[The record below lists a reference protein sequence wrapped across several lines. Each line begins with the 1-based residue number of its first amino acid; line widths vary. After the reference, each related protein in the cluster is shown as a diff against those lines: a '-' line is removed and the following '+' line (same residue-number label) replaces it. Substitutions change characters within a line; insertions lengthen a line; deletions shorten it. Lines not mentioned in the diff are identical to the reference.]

1 MLQAGDLGYER
12 QNQESSPAAAT
23 VPSLQVSKCFLAK
36 DSGRQ
41 HNEDFRSYL
50 VLRFSMQDSFKYPA
64 PHVLALAVLRA
75 SSVPA
80 TSRLLQLA
88 SCTLRTLQ
96 QLLSILNAPS
106 GRKRVSSTRFKL
118 QWQAFFDAIPRC
130 SLCFS
135 ASLGF
140 SSLHGNISC
149 AGYCFN
155 DSITDRRN
163 RHNLP
168 LNAYVFRFGVT
179 RRHSVSNPRIPAK

>member
-1 MLQAGDLGYER
+1 
-12 QNQESSPAAAT
+12 
-23 VPSLQVSKCFLAK
+23 
-36 DSGRQ
+36 
-41 HNEDFRSYL
+41 
-50 VLRFSMQDSFKYPA
+50 MQDSFKYPA

-80 TSRLLQLA
+80 TSRIIAACKLYIA
-88 SCTLRTLQ
+88 STAAAPKHSQC
-96 QLLSILNAPS
+96 PS

-179 RRHSVSNPRIPAK
+179 RRHSVSNPRIPAKWTITTFSQQGAVPDVKRTCQINGLELSVF